1 MEPDPEGEEGA
12 RCALNWSVCG
22 GPALLVWGPFSW
34 PSKVTGAGGLGGGD
48 GPRWAGQGWAQG
60 FPSQGGVQKE
70 QEEGAGI
77 QALFL
82 PSPSPK
88 ALPGTEARRQAEQL
102 QLQPRNQERL
112 AWDWEGGVTWAAG
125 ALPAPS
131 RRLQPNP
138 PCSCCPLSLW
148 PLGKTLQAAG

>member
-22 GPALLVWGPFSW
+22 GPALLVGGPFSW
-34 PSKVTGAGGLGGGD
+34 LSKVTGD
-48 GPRWAGQGWAQG
+48 GPRWAGQGWARG
-60 FPSQGGVQKE
+60 LPSQGGAQKE

-77 QALFL
+77 QALLL
-82 PSPSPK
+82 PSPSPR

-102 QLQPRNQERL
+102 QLQPRNPETL
-112 AWDWEGGVTWAAG
+112 AWDGGGGVTWAAG

-131 RRLQPNP
+131 PRLQPNP